1 MTTTIAPARLV
12 RAYRPGFLLGS
23 LGWLNEQLPINL
35 VREPEFLALLFE
47 LEPSAMHLLGIA
59 MAHGCDESLLT
70 SLFRQAPRALVEQ
83 AIGHWPEGLDRLL
96 HVLPATILSLEEY
109 RAIPQLL
116 SDKPT
121 AKFLQH
127 QRTINGPMIAGLS
140 ALPFVL
146 RRPAIFKLFNQLER
160 MDRFMHGLRFLSH
173 LAKVPF
179 DRLVGEVATFDQAD
193 QVIARIAELVEN
205 LPLPPTLP
213 PPFVGFFRRIDRVP
227 EIRSVAKTWHNCLA
241 DCLHSVN
248 NGTAAV
254 YRTEIGESP
263 AVAFVLRFDR
273 LGWQLNQI
281 NGPKNIDIETSHLS
295 RHQSAFLE
303 AGIPTSQDV
312 AAIKDL
318 ILRARWPRGFG
329 N

>member
-1 MTTTIAPARLV
+1 
-12 RAYRPGFLLGS
+12 
-23 LGWLNEQLPINL
+23 
-35 VREPEFLALLFE
+35 
-47 LEPSAMHLLGIA
+47 
-59 MAHGCDESLLT
+59 
-70 SLFRQAPRALVEQ
+70 
-83 AIGHWPEGLDRLL
+83 
-96 HVLPATILSLEEY
+96 
-109 RAIPQLL
+109 
-116 SDKPT
+116 
-121 AKFLQH
+121 
-127 QRTINGPMIAGLS
+127 
-140 ALPFVL
+140 
-146 RRPAIFKLFNQLER
+146 
-160 MDRFMHGLRFLSH
+160 MDRFMHGLRFLSG

-179 DRLVGEVATFDQAD
+179 DRLVGEIGALDQAD

-205 LPLPPTLP
+205 LPLPPPSRRPLLAFSGELP
-213 PPFVGFFRRIDRVP
+213 RVP

-254 YRTEIGESP
+254 YRTEIGELP

-318 ILRARWPRGFG
+318 VLRPDGQEGLEIRKETAVVPTSPAKWNTMCDF
-329 N
+329 